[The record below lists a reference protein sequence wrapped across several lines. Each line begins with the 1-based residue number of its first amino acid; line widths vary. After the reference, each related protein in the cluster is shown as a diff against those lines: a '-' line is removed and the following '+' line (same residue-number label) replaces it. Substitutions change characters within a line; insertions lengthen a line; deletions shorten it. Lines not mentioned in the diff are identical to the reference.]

1 MKKIVEIEKL
11 DNFGRGIAY
20 FNDKICF
27 VKNAYPKEKVEIEII
42 KEYKN
47 YIEAES
53 KNIITKSE
61 DRIDIESPF
70 LYSGFPFMN
79 YKREKELEY
88 KENLIKELFSKY
100 TNNIKNIVYVDNL
113 DYRNKI
119 TVFKNKKNIGVLKEN
134 SHEIL
139 NVSNLLF
146 VNKRIK
152 EEYNLIKNEQ
162 FNKLMIRT
170 NGKDV
175 IKIYDDKYNDDYLI
189 DTLLNYKFKIRTK
202 SFYQVNKEI
211 CEKLYLK
218 IKEYLNKEDKVLDLY
233 SGISTISI
241 CISDKVKEVVGV
253 EINKSSYL
261 DSIDNIKMNNIS
273 NVKSYNMDVINYLDN
288 YKDFNI
294 IIVDPPRKGLDK
306 KLINYLNSDKLIYIS
321 CNPIT
326 LKRDLE
332 LLKDRYKVV
341 EITPFDMFSRTAHT
355 ETVALLSK
363 LDVDKHISVK
373 IELDELDLTSAESKA
388 TYAQIKEY
396 ILEKFGLKV
405 SALYIAQIKKKCG
418 IELRENYNKSK
429 KEKQVIPQCTSEK
442 EEAIM
447 DALRHFKMI

>member
-27 VKNAYPKEKVEIEII
+27 IKNAYPKEQVEIEII
-42 KEYKN
+42 KETKN

-53 KNIITKSE
+53 KNIIIKSE

-119 TVFKNKKNIGVLKEN
+119 TIFKKDKNIGILKEN

-139 NVSNLLF
+139 NVDDLLF
-146 VNKRIK
+146 VNTRIK
-152 EEYNLIKNEQ
+152 EEYKLEKEEN
-162 FNKLMIRT
+162 FNSLMIRT
-170 NGKDV
+170 NGKDI
-175 IKIYDDKYNDDYLI
+175 IKMYDDKDNKDYLI
-189 DTLLNYKFKIRTK
+189 DGLLNYKFKIRAK

-218 IKEYLNKEDKVLDLY
+218 VKEYLNKEDKVLDLY

-261 DSIDNIKMNNIS
+261 DSIDNIKMNNIT
-273 NVKSYNMDVINYLDN
+273 NVKSFNMDVINYLDK
-288 YKDFNI
+288 YKNFNT

-306 KLINYLNSDKLIYIS
+306 KIINYLNSDKLIYIS

-332 LLKDRYKVV
+332 LLKDRYKVE
-341 EITPFDMFSRTAHT
+341 EITPFDMFSRTAHV
-355 ETVALLSK
+355 ETLVLLSK
-363 LDVDKHISVK
+363 
-373 IELDELDLTSAESKA
+373 
-388 TYAQIKEY
+388 
-396 ILEKFGLKV
+396 
-405 SALYIAQIKKKCG
+405 
-418 IELRENYNKSK
+418 N
-429 KEKQVIPQCTSEK
+429 
-442 EEAIM
+442 
-447 DALRHFKMI
+447 

>member
-27 VKNAYPKEKVEIEII
+27 VKNAYPKEQVEIEII
-42 KEYKN
+42 KETKN

-53 KNIITKSE
+53 KNIIIKSE

-119 TVFKNKKNIGVLKEN
+119 TIFKDKENIGILKEN

-139 NVSNLLF
+139 NVSDLLF

-152 EEYNLIKNEQ
+152 EEYNLIKNEE

-175 IKIYDDKYNDDYLI
+175 IKIYDDKDNDDYLI

-355 ETVALLSK
+355 EAVILL
-363 LDVDKHISVK
+363 VK
-373 IELDELDLTSAESKA
+373 SGT
-388 TYAQIKEY
+388 
-396 ILEKFGLKV
+396 
-405 SALYIAQIKKKCG
+405 
-418 IELRENYNKSK
+418 
-429 KEKQVIPQCTSEK
+429 
-442 EEAIM
+442 
-447 DALRHFKMI
+447 DAN

>member
-42 KEYKN
+42 KETKN

-79 YKREKELEY
+79 YKRKKELEY

-119 TVFKNKKNIGVLKEN
+119 TIFKDKKNIGILKEN

-139 NVSNLLF
+139 NVSDLLF

-175 IKIYDDKYNDDYLI
+175 IKIYDDKDNDDYLI

-241 CISDKVKEVVGV
+241 RSRDK
-253 EINKSSYL
+253 
-261 DSIDNIKMNNIS
+261 
-273 NVKSYNMDVINYLDN
+273 
-288 YKDFNI
+288 
-294 IIVDPPRKGLDK
+294 
-306 KLINYLNSDKLIYIS
+306 
-321 CNPIT
+321 
-326 LKRDLE
+326 
-332 LLKDRYKVV
+332 
-341 EITPFDMFSRTAHT
+341 
-355 ETVALLSK
+355 
-363 LDVDKHISVK
+363 
-373 IELDELDLTSAESKA
+373 
-388 TYAQIKEY
+388 
-396 ILEKFGLKV
+396 
-405 SALYIAQIKKKCG
+405 
-418 IELRENYNKSK
+418 
-429 KEKQVIPQCTSEK
+429 
-442 EEAIM
+442 
-447 DALRHFKMI
+447 

>member
-27 VKNAYPKEKVEIEII
+27 IKNAYPKEKVEIEII
-42 KEYKN
+42 KETKN

-53 KNIITKSE
+53 KNIITKLE

-119 TVFKNKKNIGVLKEN
+119 TIFKNKKNIGILKEN

-139 NVSNLLF
+139 NVSDLLF

-175 IKIYDDKYNDDYLI
+175 IKIYDDKDNDNDDYLI
-189 DTLLNYKFKIRTK
+189 DTLLSYKFKIRTK

-261 DSIDNIKMNNIS
+261 DSIDNIKINNID
-273 NVKSYNMDVINYLDN
+273 NVKSYNMDVINYLDK
-288 YKDFNI
+288 YKDFNT

-341 EITPFDMFSRTAHT
+341 EITPFDMFSRTPHV
-355 ETVALLSK
+355 ETL
-363 LDVDKHISVK
+363 
-373 IELDELDLTSAESKA
+373 
-388 TYAQIKEY
+388 
-396 ILEKFGLKV
+396 V
-405 SALYIAQIKKKCG
+405 SMKK
-418 IELRENYNKSK
+418 R
-429 KEKQVIPQCTSEK
+429 
-442 EEAIM
+442 
-447 DALRHFKMI
+447 

>member
-27 VKNAYPKEKVEIEII
+27 IKNAYPKEQVKIEII
-42 KEYKN
+42 KETKN

-53 KNIITKSE
+53 KNIIIKSE

-119 TVFKNKKNIGVLKEN
+119 TIFKDKENIGILKEN

-139 NVSNLLF
+139 NVSDLLF

-152 EEYNLIKNEQ
+152 EEYNLIKNEE

-175 IKIYDDKYNDDYLI
+175 IKIYDDKDNDDYLI

-211 CEKLYLK
+211 CKKLYLK

-355 ETVALLSK
+355 EAVTLL
-363 LDVDKHISVK
+363 VK
-373 IELDELDLTSAESKA
+373 SGT
-388 TYAQIKEY
+388 
-396 ILEKFGLKV
+396 
-405 SALYIAQIKKKCG
+405 
-418 IELRENYNKSK
+418 
-429 KEKQVIPQCTSEK
+429 
-442 EEAIM
+442 
-447 DALRHFKMI
+447 DAN

>member
-1 MKKIVEIEKL
+1 MKVIVDIEKL

-20 FNDKICF
+20 FNNKICF
-27 VKNAYPKEKVEIEII
+27 IKNSYPKEKVEIKII
-42 KEYKN
+42 KEHKN
-47 YIEAES
+47 YIEGEIVQ
-53 KNIITKSE
+53 IINKSP
-61 DRIDIESPF
+61 DRLDIDSPF

-100 TNNIKNIVYVDNL
+100 TTNIKSIVYVDNL

-119 TVFKNKKNIGVLKEN
+119 TIFKKDKNIGILKEN

-139 NVSNLLF
+139 NVDELLF

-152 EEYNLIKNEQ
+152 EEYKLEKEEN
-162 FNKLMIRT
+162 FNSLMIRT
-170 NGKDV
+170 NGKDI
-175 IKIYDDKYNDDYLI
+175 IKMYDDKDNKDYLI
-189 DTLLNYKFKIRTK
+189 DELLNYKFKIRAK

-218 IKEYLNKEDKVLDLY
+218 VKEYLNKEDKVLDLY

-261 DSIDNIKMNNIS
+261 DSIDNIKMNNIT
-273 NVKSYNMDVINYLDN
+273 NVKSFNMDVINYLDK
-288 YKDFNI
+288 YKNFNT

-306 KLINYLNSDKLIYIS
+306 KIINYLNSDKLIYIS

-332 LLKDRYKVV
+332 LLKDRYKVE
-341 EITPFDMFSRTAHT
+341 EITPFDMFSRTAHV
-355 ETVALLSK
+355 ETVVLLSK
-363 LDVDKHISVK
+363 LDSKRYISV
-373 IELDELDLTSAESKA
+373 ELPLDEMDITCDESKA
-388 TYAQIKEY
+388 TYEQ
-396 ILEKFGLKV
+396 
-405 SALYIAQIKKKCG
+405 
-418 IELRENYNKSK
+418 N
-429 KEKQVIPQCTSEK
+429 
-442 EEAIM
+442 
-447 DALRHFKMI
+447 

>member
-27 VKNAYPKEKVEIEII
+27 VKNAYPKEKTEIEII
-42 KEYKN
+42 KETKN

-119 TVFKNKKNIGVLKEN
+119 TVFKDKENIGILKEN

-139 NVSNLLF
+139 NVSDLLF

-152 EEYNLIKNEQ
+152 EEYNLMKNEQ

-175 IKIYDDKYNDDYLI
+175 IKIYDDKDNDDYLI
-189 DTLLNYKFKIRTK
+189 DRLLNYKFKIRTK

-261 DSIDNIKMNNIS
+261 DSIDNIKMNNIT
-273 NVKSYNMDVINYLDN
+273 NVKSYNMDVINYLDK
-288 YKDFNI
+288 YKDFNT

-306 KLINYLNSDKLIYIS
+306 KIINYLNSDKLIYIS

-341 EITPFDMFSRTAHT
+341 EITPFDMFSRTAHV
-355 ETVALLSK
+355 ETVCLMSR
-363 LDVDKHISVK
+363 
-373 IELDELDLTSAESKA
+373 
-388 TYAQIKEY
+388 
-396 ILEKFGLKV
+396 
-405 SALYIAQIKKKCG
+405 KKK
-418 IELRENYNKSK
+418 
-429 KEKQVIPQCTSEK
+429 
-442 EEAIM
+442 
-447 DALRHFKMI
+447 

>member
-1 MKKIVEIEKL
+1 MKVIVDIEKL

-20 FNDKICF
+20 FNNKICF
-27 VKNAYPKEKVEIEII
+27 IKNSYPKEKVKI
-42 KEYKN
+42 KITKEHKN
-47 YIEAES
+47 YIEGEIVQ
-53 KNIITKSE
+53 IINKSP
-61 DRIDIESPF
+61 DRLDIDSPF

-100 TNNIKNIVYVDNL
+100 TTNIKSIVHVDNL

-119 TVFKNKKNIGVLKEN
+119 TIFKKYKNIGILKEN

-139 NVSNLLF
+139 NVDDLLF

-152 EEYNLIKNEQ
+152 EEYKLEKEEN
-162 FNKLMIRT
+162 FNSLMIRT
-170 NGKDV
+170 NGKDI
-175 IKIYDDKYNDDYLI
+175 IKMYDNKNNKDYLI
-189 DTLLNYKFKIRTK
+189 DRLLNYKFKIRAK

-218 IKEYLNKEDKVLDLY
+218 VKEYLNKEDKVLDLY

-261 DSIDNIKMNNIS
+261 DSIDNIKMNNIT
-273 NVKSYNMDVINYLDN
+273 NVKSFNMDVINYLDK
-288 YKDFNI
+288 YKNFNT

-326 LKRDLE
+326 LKRDIE
-332 LLKDRYKVV
+332 LLKDKYKVE
-341 EITPFDMFSRTAHT
+341 EITPFDMFSRTPHV
-355 ETVALLSK
+355 ETIMLLSK
-363 LDVDKHISVK
+363 LDSKKYISV
-373 IELDELDLTSAESKA
+373 ELPMDDMDLTSTESKV
-388 TYAQIKEY
+388 TYK
-396 ILEKFGLKV
+396 
-405 SALYIAQIKKKCG
+405 
-418 IELRENYNKSK
+418 
-429 KEKQVIPQCTSEK
+429 
-442 EEAIM
+442 
-447 DALRHFKMI
+447 

>member
-1 MKKIVEIEKL
+1 MKVIVDIEKL

-20 FNDKICF
+20 FNNKICF
-27 VKNAYPKEKVEIEII
+27 IKNSYPKEKVEIKIT
-42 KEYKN
+42 KERKN
-47 YIEAES
+47 YIEG
-53 KNIITKSE
+53 KIVQIINKSP
-61 DRIDIESPF
+61 DRLDIDSPF

-100 TNNIKNIVYVDNL
+100 TTNIKSIVYVDNL

-119 TVFKNKKNIGVLKEN
+119 TIFKKDKNIGILKEN

-139 NVSNLLF
+139 NVDDLLF

-152 EEYNLIKNEQ
+152 EEYKLEKEEN
-162 FNKLMIRT
+162 FNSLMIRT
-170 NGKDV
+170 NGKDI
-175 IKIYDDKYNDDYLI
+175 IKMYDDKDNKDYLI
-189 DTLLNYKFKIRTK
+189 DELLNYKFKIRAK

-218 IKEYLNKEDKVLDLY
+218 VKEYLNKEDKVLDLY

-261 DSIDNIKMNNIS
+261 DSIDNIKMNNIT
-273 NVKSYNMDVINYLDN
+273 NVKSFNMDVINYLDK
-288 YKDFNI
+288 YKNFNT

-306 KLINYLNSDKLIYIS
+306 KIINYLNSDKLIYIS

-332 LLKDRYKVV
+332 LLKDRYKVE
-341 EITPFDMFSRTAHT
+341 EITPFDMFSRTAHV
-355 ETVALLSK
+355 ETIVLLSK
-363 LDVDKHISVK
+363 LDSKKYISV
-373 IELDELDLTSAESKA
+373 ELPMDDMDLTSA
-388 TYAQIKEY
+388 
-396 ILEKFGLKV
+396 
-405 SALYIAQIKKKCG
+405 
-418 IELRENYNKSK
+418 
-429 KEKQVIPQCTSEK
+429 
-442 EEAIM
+442 
-447 DALRHFKMI
+447 

>member
-20 FNDKICF
+20 FNEKICF
-27 VKNAYPKEKVEIEII
+27 VKNAYPKEQVEIKII
-42 KEYKN
+42 KETKN

-53 KNIITKSE
+53 KKIITKSE

-88 KENLIKELFSKY
+88 KEKLIKELFSKY

-119 TVFKNKKNIGVLKEN
+119 TIFKDKENIGILKEN

-139 NVSNLLF
+139 NVSDLLF

-175 IKIYDDKYNDDYLI
+175 IKIYDDKDNDDYLI

-273 NVKSYNMDVINYLDN
+273 NVKSYNMDVINYLDK
-288 YKDFNI
+288 YKDFNT

-341 EITPFDMFSRTAHT
+341 EITPFDMFSRTAHL
-355 ETVALLSK
+355 ETVVLLSK
-363 LDVDKHISVK
+363 L
-373 IELDELDLTSAESKA
+373 
-388 TYAQIKEY
+388 
-396 ILEKFGLKV
+396 
-405 SALYIAQIKKKCG
+405 
-418 IELRENYNKSK
+418 N
-429 KEKQVIPQCTSEK
+429 
-442 EEAIM
+442 
-447 DALRHFKMI
+447 

>member
-27 VKNAYPKEKVEIEII
+27 IKNAYPKEQVKIEII
-42 KEYKN
+42 KETKN

-53 KNIITKSE
+53 KNIIIKSE

-119 TVFKNKKNIGVLKEN
+119 TIFKDKENIGILKEN

-139 NVSNLLF
+139 NVSDLLF

-152 EEYNLIKNEQ
+152 EEYNLIKNEE

-175 IKIYDDKYNDDYLI
+175 IKIYDDKDNDDYLI

-241 CISDKVKEVVGV
+241 CISDKVREVVGL

-288 YKDFNI
+288 YKDFNT

-306 KLINYLNSDKLIYIS
+306 KIINYLNSDKLIYIS

-341 EITPFDMFSRTAHT
+341 EITPFDMFSRTPHV
-355 ETVALLSK
+355 ETLALLSK
-363 LDVDKHISVK
+363 L
-373 IELDELDLTSAESKA
+373 
-388 TYAQIKEY
+388 
-396 ILEKFGLKV
+396 
-405 SALYIAQIKKKCG
+405 
-418 IELRENYNKSK
+418 N
-429 KEKQVIPQCTSEK
+429 
-442 EEAIM
+442 
-447 DALRHFKMI
+447 

>member
-1 MKKIVEIEKL
+1 
-11 DNFGRGIAY
+11 
-20 FNDKICF
+20 
-27 VKNAYPKEKVEIEII
+27 
-42 KEYKN
+42 
-47 YIEAES
+47 
-53 KNIITKSE
+53 
-61 DRIDIESPF
+61 
-70 LYSGFPFMN
+70 MN

-119 TVFKNKKNIGVLKEN
+119 TIFKDKENIGILKEN

-139 NVSNLLF
+139 NVSDLLF

-152 EEYNLIKNEQ
+152 EEYNLIKNEE

-175 IKIYDDKYNDDYLI
+175 IKIYDDKDNDDYLI

-211 CEKLYLK
+211 CKKLYLK

-288 YKDFNI
+288 YKDFNT

-321 CNPIT
+321 CNSIT

-355 ETVALLSK
+355 EAVTLL
-363 LDVDKHISVK
+363 VK
-373 IELDELDLTSAESKA
+373 SGT
-388 TYAQIKEY
+388 
-396 ILEKFGLKV
+396 
-405 SALYIAQIKKKCG
+405 
-418 IELRENYNKSK
+418 
-429 KEKQVIPQCTSEK
+429 
-442 EEAIM
+442 
-447 DALRHFKMI
+447 DAN

>member
-1 MKKIVEIEKL
+1 MKVIVDIEKL

-20 FNDKICF
+20 FNNKICF
-27 VKNAYPKEKVEIEII
+27 IKNSYPKEKVEIKIT
-42 KEYKN
+42 KEHKN
-47 YIEAES
+47 YIEGEIVQ
-53 KNIITKSE
+53 IITKSP
-61 DRIDIESPF
+61 DRLDIDSPF

-100 TNNIKNIVYVDNL
+100 TTNIKSIVYVDNL

-119 TVFKNKKNIGVLKEN
+119 TIFKKDKNIGILKEN

-139 NVSNLLF
+139 NVDDLLF

-152 EEYNLIKNEQ
+152 EEYKLEKEEN
-162 FNKLMIRT
+162 FNSLMIRT
-170 NGKDV
+170 NGKDI
-175 IKIYDDKYNDDYLI
+175 IKMYDDKDNKDYLI
-189 DTLLNYKFKIRTK
+189 DRLLNYKFKIRAK

-218 IKEYLNKEDKVLDLY
+218 VKEYLNKEDKVLDLY

-261 DSIDNIKMNNIS
+261 DSIDNIKMNNIT
-273 NVKSYNMDVINYLDN
+273 NVKSFNMDVINYLDK
-288 YKDFNI
+288 YKNFNT

-306 KLINYLNSDKLIYIS
+306 KIINYLNSDKLIYIS

-332 LLKDRYKVV
+332 LLKDRYKVE
-341 EITPFDMFSRTAHT
+341 EITPFDMFSRTAHV
-355 ETVALLSK
+355 ETLVLLSK
-363 LDVDKHISVK
+363 
-373 IELDELDLTSAESKA
+373 
-388 TYAQIKEY
+388 
-396 ILEKFGLKV
+396 
-405 SALYIAQIKKKCG
+405 
-418 IELRENYNKSK
+418 N
-429 KEKQVIPQCTSEK
+429 
-442 EEAIM
+442 
-447 DALRHFKMI
+447 

>member
-27 VKNAYPKEKVEIEII
+27 IKNTYPKEQVKIEII
-42 KEYKN
+42 KETKN

-53 KNIITKSE
+53 KNIIIKSE

-119 TVFKNKKNIGVLKEN
+119 TVFKDKENIGILKEN

-139 NVSNLLF
+139 NVSDLLF

-152 EEYNLIKNEQ
+152 EEYNLIKNEE

-175 IKIYDDKYNDDYLI
+175 IKIYDDKDNDDYLI

-273 NVKSYNMDVINYLDN
+273 NVKSYNMDVINYLDK
-288 YKDFNI
+288 YKNFNT

-341 EITPFDMFSRTAHT
+341 EITPFDMFSRTPHV
-355 ETVALLSK
+355 ETL
-363 LDVDKHISVK
+363 
-373 IELDELDLTSAESKA
+373 
-388 TYAQIKEY
+388 
-396 ILEKFGLKV
+396 V
-405 SALYIAQIKKKCG
+405 SMKK
-418 IELRENYNKSK
+418 R
-429 KEKQVIPQCTSEK
+429 
-442 EEAIM
+442 
-447 DALRHFKMI
+447 